1 MDHIEITATGPPG
14 LGGPTGH
21 AGPEGP
27 NGRPQDGLRELLDRS
42 KGRPKDYTSVE
53 ALTKGPTSLWALN
66 GPKLQSEIKVLGAV
80 YWVSSEVILRRP
92 IGDKAPALKDFKQ
105 FAEVLGLAP
114 AAMPGQ
120 WSPVVKAF
128 YTNPKRPDVIGVP
141 RFWGLS
147 MFGPPQK
154 DIRNNGTPLSSIGP
168 DLGLRELQVVAV
180 NNVMEALASWGGASV
195 TADCGFGKTR
205 LAIDLIRKCGVRTL
219 VLCNREVLMAQWAE
233 VIKGLV
239 PEWTIAWMQGGPS
252 LTRAT
257 IGPHVG
263 PSRSHDVC
271 VASIDT
277 LIEGVPKDILKHY
290 GLVIVDEAH
299 HLAAAT
305 LVHALPMVAAKYVVG
320 LSATPDRRDGLEH
333 ALYWLTGP
341 AAFVYKRLPSVTGVR
356 GSVEVNQI
364 LTHGC
369 ANREKMYANGQLAFA
384 EMLNGLA
391 EDPRRNKYILDA
403 LCGAID
409 MGRVKI
415 IVVSSLV
422 RHCFDLQGL
431 LKASRPTVEACIMA
445 GKAPETGRS
454 KDPSTRVVFA
464 TYSLLEEGYDD
475 PVLDTLI
482 LATPRSRIQQTIG
495 RIERTLAGK
504 LVPLVYDICDTFSVY
519 PSMWYKRQA
528 FYRSRGFAIQKDT
541 SV

>member
-1 MDHIEITATGPPG
+1 MDHIEITATGPPVAAPDNG
-14 LGGPTGH
+14 LH
-21 AGPEGP
+21 
-27 NGRPQDGLRELLDRS
+27 DLLERS
-42 KGRPKDYTSVE
+42 KGRPKDYTNVDSLV
-53 ALTKGPTSLWALN
+53 KGPTCLWALD
-66 GPKLQSEIKVLGAV
+66 GPKLVSEIKVLGAV
-80 YWVSSEVILRRP
+80 YWVSTDVILRRP
-92 IGDKAPALKDFKQ
+92 GGEKGPALKDFKP
-105 FAEVLGLAP
+105 FAEVLGLSP
-114 AAMPGQ
+114 AVMPGQ

-147 MFGPPQK
+147 MFGPPEK
-154 DIRNNGTPLSSIGP
+154 DIRNPGEPLSCTGP
-168 DLGLRELQVVAV
+168 DLGLRDLQVVAV
-180 NNVMEALASWGGASV
+180 EKVMESLASWGGASV

-219 VLCNREVLMAQWAE
+219 VLCNREVLMSQWAE

-239 PEWTIAWMQGGPS
+239 PQWTVAWMQGAPS
-252 LTRAT
+252 LTRAR
-257 IGPHVG
+257 IGAYVG
-263 PSRSHDVC
+263 PSVPHDVC

-277 LIEGVPKDILKHY
+277 LIEGVPKALLQQY

-341 AAFVYKRLPSVTGVR
+341 AAFVYKRLPSVTGIR
-356 GSVEVNQI
+356 GSVIVHQVQ
-364 LTHGC
+364 TVGC
-369 ANREKMYANGQLAFA
+369 LNREKMYANGQLAFA

-403 LCGAID
+403 LCAAID
-409 MGRVKI
+409 MGRIKI

-431 LKASRPTVEACIMA
+431 LKEARPSVEACIMA
-445 GKAPETGRS
+445 GKAPEIARS
-454 KDPSTRVVFA
+454 KDASTRVVFA

-475 PVLDTLI
+475 PILDTLV

-495 RIERTLAGK
+495 RIERTHAGK
-504 LVPLVYDICDTFSVY
+504 LVPVVYDICDTFSVY

-528 FYRSRGFAIQKDT
+528 FYKSRGFSIEKDS